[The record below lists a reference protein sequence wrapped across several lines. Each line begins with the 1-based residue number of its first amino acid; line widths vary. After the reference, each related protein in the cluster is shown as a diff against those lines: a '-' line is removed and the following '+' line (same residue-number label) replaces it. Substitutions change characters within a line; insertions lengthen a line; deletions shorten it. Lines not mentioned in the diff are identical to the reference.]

1 MPLLTDRAE
10 IRQLLY
16 RDPVWAA
23 YALGDLGADLW
34 PHTSWHRAGDQLA
47 LVLRSYDMPIL
58 WASGDLAGLEDEVAV
73 EERFSVQVRPSSVPA
88 LSRHYRTEHLKPM
101 WRMTLHPAD
110 FRPAPEGAE
119 RFGPQ
124 DVAGLEQLYQD
135 GEEAGEAPEFFFGPM
150 VSSGVFCGGRDERG
164 LTSVAGTH
172 LVALDEGVGAIGN
185 VYTRR
190 DCRGRGLAAAA
201 TSAVVTELLRLGV
214 KVIALNVYQSNGVA
228 KRIYERLGFLEHC
241 DFVEGIIERR

>member
-1 MPLLTDRAE
+1 MPELTDRAE
-10 IRQLLY
+10 IRQLLS
-16 RDPVWAA
+16 RDPIWAA

-34 PHTSWHRAGDQLA
+34 PYTSWHRAGDQLA
-47 LVLRSYDMPIL
+47 LVLRAYQMPIL
-58 WASGDLAGLEDEVAV
+58 WASGDLVGLADEIAV
-73 EERFSVQVRPSSVPA
+73 EERFSVQVRPSSISA
-88 LSRHYRTEHLKPM
+88 LSRHYRTEHLKRM

-110 FRPAPEGAE
+110 FRPAADDAE
-119 RFGPQ
+119 RFGPE
-124 DVAGLEQLYQD
+124 DVAGLDRLYQD
-135 GEEAGEAPEFFFGPM
+135 GLAAGEAPEFFFGSM
-150 VSSGVFCGGRDERG
+150 VSSGVFCGGRDELG

-201 TSAVVTELLRLGV
+201 TSAVVAELLRLGV
-214 KVIALNVYQSNGVA
+214 KVIALNVYQSNTTA
-228 KRIYERLGFLEHC
+228 KRIYDRLGFCEHC